1 MRRVGTGVQGR
12 VTVQFYVA
20 PSGQVVDACLW
31 DTELQDG
38 KLSVCV
44 LENFEGL
51 HFEKSEAPTTV
62 RYPIVLMPSR

>member
-1 MRRVGTGVQGR
+1 MRRVATGVQGQ

-20 PSGQVVDACLW
+20 PSGEVVDACLW

-38 KLSVCV
+38 ELSVCI

-51 HFEKSEAPTTV
+51 HFEKSEAPTSV
-62 RYPIVLMPSR
+62 RYPILLMPSR